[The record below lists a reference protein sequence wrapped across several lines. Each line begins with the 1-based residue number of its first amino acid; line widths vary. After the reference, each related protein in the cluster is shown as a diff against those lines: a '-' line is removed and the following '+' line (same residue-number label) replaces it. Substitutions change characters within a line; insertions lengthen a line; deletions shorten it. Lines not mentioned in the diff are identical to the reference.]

1 MTASKGWR
9 HGRAWLRTALVT
21 WLTIVLTSPFVSA
34 DPINL
39 VLKPAQ
45 IRAIDQRYGSVAADR
60 VRAWQTLMSQDGNL
74 DIHSKLEVVNRFFN
88 KLRFVSDRSHWGV
101 DDYWATPVEFLATDG
116 GDCEDFAIAKYFT
129 LRALGVPI
137 DRMRITYVKAITLNQ
152 AHMVLA
158 YYPSPNAEPLVLDNL
173 IGEIKPASQRTD
185 LIPVYSFNGDNL
197 WVAREMRGQGQFV
210 GSSNRIG
217 LWRGLLERM
226 RESPAQGVDNQ

>member
-9 HGRAWLRTALVT
+9 HGRAWLRAALVAT
-21 WLTIVLTSPFVSA
+21 MTIVLTAPFVSA

-39 VLKPAQ
+39 VLNPGQ
-45 IRAIDQRYGSVAADR
+45 IKAIDQRYGSAAADR
-60 VRAWQTLMSQDGNL
+60 VRAWEALMRQDGNL
-74 DIHSKLEVVNRFFN
+74 DIHGKLEAVNRFFN
-88 KLRFVSDRSHWGV
+88 KLRFVSDQSHWGIE
-101 DDYWATPVEFLATDG
+101 DYWATPVEFLATDG

-129 LRALGVPI
+129 LRALGVPTE
-137 DRMRITYVKAITLNQ
+137 RMRITYVKAITLNQ

-158 YYPSPNAEPLVLDNL
+158 YYPSPGAEPLVLDNL

-185 LIPVYSFNGDNL
+185 LVPVYSFNGDNL
-197 WVAREMRGQGQFV
+197 WVAREMRGQGQYV
-210 GSSNRIG
+210 GSSSRIG

>member
-9 HGRAWLRTALVT
+9 HRRAWLRAALIAT
-21 WLTIVLTSPFVSA
+21 MTIVLTAPFVSA

-39 VLKPAQ
+39 VLTPHQ
-45 IRAIDQRYGSVAADR
+45 IQDIDQRYGSAAADR
-60 VRAWQTLMSQDGNL
+60 IRAWEALMRQDGNL
-74 DIHSKLEVVNRFFN
+74 DTHSKLEVVNRFFN
-88 KLRFVSDRSHWGV
+88 KLRFVSDQSHWGV

-129 LRALGVPI
+129 LRALGVPT

-158 YYPSPNAEPLVLDNL
+158 YYPSPGAEPLVLDNL

-185 LIPVYSFNGDNL
+185 LVPVYSFNGDNL
-197 WVAREMRGQGQFV
+197 WVAREMRGQGQYV
-210 GSSNRIG
+210 GSSSRIG

>member
-9 HGRAWLRTALVT
+9 HRRAWLRAALIAT
-21 WLTIVLTSPFVSA
+21 MTIVLTAPFVSA

-39 VLKPAQ
+39 VLTPHQ
-45 IRAIDQRYGSVAADR
+45 IQDIDQRYGSAAADR
-60 VRAWQTLMSQDGNL
+60 IRAW
-74 DIHSKLEVVNRFFN
+74 
-88 KLRFVSDRSHWGV
+88 V

-129 LRALGVPI
+129 LRALGVPT

-158 YYPSPNAEPLVLDNL
+158 YYPSPGAEPLVLDNL

-185 LIPVYSFNGDNL
+185 LVPVYSFNGDNL
-197 WVAREMRGQGQFV
+197 WVAREMRGQGQYV
-210 GSSNRIG
+210 GSSSRIG